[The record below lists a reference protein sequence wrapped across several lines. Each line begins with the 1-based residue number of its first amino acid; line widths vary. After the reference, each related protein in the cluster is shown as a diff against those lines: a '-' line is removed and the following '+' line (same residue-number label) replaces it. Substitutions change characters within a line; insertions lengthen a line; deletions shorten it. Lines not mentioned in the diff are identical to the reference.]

1 MDILETIV
9 TSGPG
14 RVVTKQLGLKDPPV
28 LRRGRIMPAG
38 TIALST
44 TGAST
49 LVKDAL
55 AQLNISTGEAVHD
68 LADNRR
74 KDDKGREQA
83 PKYSS
88 APGALIIDASDLTK
102 LDDLEL
108 VRQVLRPVMRGLEKS
123 GRVIVV
129 GPHPANAADS
139 EARATA
145 EALDGIVRTVG
156 KELTGGST
164 ANLIRVRPETRPED
178 LLSTLSFLIS
188 GRSAFVDGQ
197 TWEVGTGAEGTATT
211 ATSDKPFDGR
221 IVAVTGAAR
230 GIGAAIAKTFAEA
243 GATVVVIDLAMAGD
257 SLAQVAVDLGGSALQ
272 LDITA
277 EDAAERITRHIT
289 KTHGEDAKLYAIVHN
304 AGITR
309 DKMLANL
316 DEKKWQQVIDINLK
330 AEMAIN
336 EALLSQNL
344 PGGFGNEGRI
354 VGIASTSGI
363 AGNKGQTNYAAS
375 KAGVIGYTDA
385 LSSELAE
392 TGITANAVAPG
403 FIETEMT
410 GAIPYISREI
420 FRRVNSLSQ
429 GGQPKDV
436 AETIAYLCDPASG
449 AVNGQTIRVCGQNI
463 VGK

>member
-1 MDILETIV
+1 MDILETIF

-14 RVVTKQLGLKDPPV
+14 RLLSKQVGLKDPPI
-28 LRRGRIMPAG
+28 LRRGTVMPAG
-38 TIALST
+38 AVALST
-44 TGAST
+44 TGNAT

-55 AQLNISTGEAVHD
+55 SQLGISTTDAVHD
-68 LADNRR
+68 VADARTT
-74 KDDKGREQA
+74 DDKGREQA
-83 PKYSS
+83 PRYVS
-88 APGALIIDASDLTK
+88 APGALVIDASDLTR
-102 LDDLEL
+102 LNDLEL

-129 GPHPANAADS
+129 GPHPVAAVDS
-139 EARATA
+139 EARAVA
-145 EALDGIVRTVG
+145 EALDGIVRTVA
-156 KELTGGST
+156 KELTHGST
-164 ANLIRVRPETRPED
+164 ANLIRVQPETRPED
-178 LLSTLSFLIS
+178 ILSTLSFLIS

-197 TWEVGTGAEGTATT
+197 TWDVGTGAAEDSSA
-211 ATSDKPFDGR
+211 AASAKPFEGR

-230 GIGAAIAKTFAEA
+230 GIGAAIAETFAEA

-257 SLAQVAVDLGGSALQ
+257 SLAEVAVNLGGSALQ

-277 EDAAERITRHIT
+277 ADAAERITSHIA
-289 KTHGEDAKLYAIVHN
+289 KTYGKDAKLYAIVHN

-316 DEKKWQQVIDINLK
+316 DEKRWQQVIDINLK

-336 EALLSQNL
+336 EVLLTKDL
-344 PGGFGNEGRI
+344 PGGFGDEGRI

-385 LSSELAE
+385 LSGELAD

-410 GAIPYISREI
+410 GAIPFINREI
-420 FRRVNSLSQ
+420 YRRVNSLSQ
-429 GGQPKDV
+429 GGHPKDV
-436 AETIAYLCDPASG
+436 AETIAYLCNPASG
-449 AVNGQTIRVCGQNI
+449 SVNGQTIRVCGQNI